1 MKKSLNTS
9 PSGNARVINLRYI
22 PLTSDKYQRDQPWG
36 TGDAPS
42 LYPPPPPFVI
52 HAQFGFIQIHNNVCI
67 SFFLETDFI
76 HLLIV
81 NKDIYIQFCACDTFM
96 K

>member
-22 PLTSDKYQRDQPWG
+22 PLTSDKYQRDQPWV

-42 LYPPPPPFVI
+42 LYPPPPRLLFMHSLGSFKYIIMYVFLF
-52 HAQFGFIQIHNNVCI
+52 FGN
-67 SFFLETDFI
+67 
-76 HLLIV
+76 
-81 NKDIYIQFCACDTFM
+81 
-96 K
+96 